1 MSAVI
6 KAGLNFLEQVAE
18 EGMGVLR
25 AKDLFSYEGIED
37 DIVKSIIRH
46 SKFDL
51 EESAGQLTH
60 LQKSKIDNEE
70 FYNKSISYYK
80 ERSFENLN
88 KKLDEATSN
97 LPQNAGP
104 FDPHLAT
111 INNLEDEVK
120 FRLSNLYDYKSKDPS
135 YNYPSDGVAS
145 KVRKGTFSHEEE
157 IEYRKE
163 LLKVNDPNLSE
174 SEAYNVATH
183 LENPHPVSST
193 PFDIG
198 EKENLIRRNEKREVV
213 EFPENINGETYYHQF
228 ELGYRN
234 DAGESVGVL
243 SYSSKTDDI
252 LDIYGQPVVKDDPRL
267 NDIEENIFFTYPKNY
282 KSEINPNP
290 NPFTVNNNVNDLF
303 EQKPL
308 KHPGPLIGEFNP
320 NPGTSQPLTPPTPP
334 QTPVTTQ
341 QAIPQPAPV
350 APQPVAQPTTAVNQ
364 TATQQTKAAEVE
376 HPFFITLK
384 DNKFDSDAYQ
394 KKYYKDVKA
403 GSYEQEVSNAYLGNY
418 KDKDLFGIEV
428 NPSNFNITS
437 TEGNV
442 NQFGE
447 TLQKVVERHTKAA
460 ASQDAPAINKLLSN
474 PILDDESFKAFNKQ
488 YAANKGAGLNPI
500 AAASHNIGR
509 MKEKSQSVLGNMLEQ
524 ESGSTS
530 ALYKIAATGAVGAGI
545 GYAMYDNPTEGAMMG
560 VMGGAVGAGAMKAL
574 ALNSEGIQNS
584 MMKSLLKDKFKP
596 GASSDALNEN
606 FEAVTKLNKEDLGF
620 VDNYYKDTL
629 TKNFGTASMGL
640 QSRTMIMSGAALAG
654 VAFTGNKKDKR
665 RGFNANRGNRI

>member
-18 EGMGVLR
+18 EGMEVLR
-25 AKDLFSYEGIED
+25 AKVISPDIED

-60 LQKSKIDNEE
+60 LQKSKIDDEE

-97 LPQNAGP
+97 LPENAGP

-157 IEYRKE
+157 ILYRRDS
-163 LLKVNDPNLSE
+163 LLVNHPDLSK

-183 LENPHPVSST
+183 LENPRPENAN
-193 PFDIG
+193 FDFK
-198 EKENLIRRNEKREVV
+198 EKENLIRRNENKEVV
-213 EFPENINGETYYHQF
+213 KFPEKVDGETYYHSF

-234 DAGESVGVL
+234 DAGESTAIP
-243 SYSSKTDDI
+243 SYSSKTDDV
-252 LDIYGQPVVKDDPRL
+252 LDIYGQPVAKDDPRF
-267 NDIEENIFFTYPKNY
+267 NDSWESFQFTYPKNY
-282 KSEINPNP
+282 TAEVNPNP
-290 NPFTVNNNVNDLF
+290 TANPFLVPP
-303 EQKPL
+303 QKP
-308 KHPGPLIGEFNP
+308 IQP
-320 NPGTSQPLTPPTPP
+320 NPQASPSA
-334 QTPVTTQ
+334 TPVTNQQPVTQSTPTGSQAATQ
-341 QAIPQPAPV
+341 QA
-350 APQPVAQPTTAVNQ
+350 
-364 TATQQTKAAEVE
+364 KAAEVE
-376 HPFFITLK
+376 HPFFTTVK
-384 DNKFDSDAYQ
+384 DDQFDSVTYQ
-394 KKYYKDVKA
+394 QKYYKDVKA
-403 GSYEQEVSNAYLGNY
+403 GTYEQKVSDSYFNSTTSPYQY
-418 KDKDLFGIEV
+418 KDLFDIEV
-428 NPSNFNITS
+428 NPSNFNTTS
-437 TEGNV
+437 KEGNV

-447 TLQKVVERHTKAA
+447 TLQKVVERHARQ
-460 ASQDAPAINKLLSN
+460 ASSEDAPAINKLLSN
-474 PILDDESFKAFNKQ
+474 PILDDESFNAFTTQ
-488 YAANKGAGLNPI
+488 YAKNKDAGLNPI